1 MLCDGAQFFRPLAVK
16 RPCGLKPGQASWH
29 PSDKGG
35 ELITPVD
42 YLAFRNTLM
51 HDALMKFLLQAPV
64 GLVQMS
70 LDGSIERINPMAEY
84 LLLPW
89 APRGRQN
96 NLFVALTEGAPQLRA
111 LVAAFEA
118 EEGIVCEALRIA
130 CGNTPGG
137 VPLFLFVSICKVN
150 AGTLLATLSD
160 SVFDPAVLPQ
170 AARRRGL
177 GNELRQALA
186 ANQLFVQYQPVVGL
200 GQDGTGLDR
209 GAGVEAL
216 VRWNHRLLGAVSPLE
231 FIGVAEECGL
241 SGALGDF
248 VLRTACRQFA
258 QWQKELGTRAPRS
271 MAVNASRG
279 QILEAR
285 FVDSVG
291 DVLHTYKIPPEHLQI
306 EVNES
311 LVVQD
316 ADVQARLRELR
327 SLGVIVALDNFGG
340 GHSSLTG
347 LHLLPVDL
355 IKIHRSFISQSVSNA
370 HFRLLIEATVRIAES
385 LRLGVAAEGIETESQ
400 LTMATQLGCV
410 QGQGFFFSEAISS
423 SNVVQWLTLAC

>member
-1 MLCDGAQFFRPLAVK
+1 
-16 RPCGLKPGQASWH
+16 
-29 PSDKGG
+29 
-35 ELITPVD
+35 
-42 YLAFRNTLM
+42 M
-51 HDALMKFLLQAPV
+51 HDALMKFLLQAPM
-64 GLVQMS
+64 GLLQMS
-70 LDGSIERINPMAEY
+70 LDGSIERLNPMAEY

-96 NLFVALTEGAPQLRA
+96 NLYVALTEGAPQLRA
-111 LVAAFEA
+111 LVTAFEP
-118 EEGIVCEALRIA
+118 EEGMICESVRIA
-130 CGNTPGG
+130 CGDTPAG
-137 VPLFLFVSICKVN
+137 VALFLFVSIYKVN
-150 AGTLLATLSD
+150 AGTLIATLSD
-160 SVFDPAVLPQ
+160 TIFDPALLPQ

-200 GQDGTGLDR
+200 GQDGTALDR

-248 VLRTACRQFA
+248 VLSTACRQFA
-258 QWQKELGTRAPRS
+258 QWQRELGVRAPRS
-271 MAVNASRG
+271 IAVNASRG
-279 QILEAR
+279 QILEPR

-291 DVLHTYKIPPEHLQI
+291 DVLHTYKMSPEHLQI

-311 LVVQD
+311 LAVQD
-316 ADVQARLRELR
+316 AGVQARLRELR
-327 SLGVIVALDNFGG
+327 ALGVIVALDNFGG

-347 LHLLPVDL
+347 LHLLPVNL
-355 IKIHRSFISQSVSNA
+355 VKIHRSFISQSVSNA
-370 HFRLLIEATVRIAES
+370 HFRLLIEVTVRVAKS
-385 LRLGVAAEGIETESQ
+385 LRLGVAAEGIETEPQ
-400 LTMATQLGCV
+400 LAMAKQLGCV

-423 SNVVQWLTLAC
+423 SNIVQWLTLAS

>member
-1 MLCDGAQFFRPLAVK
+1 
-16 RPCGLKPGQASWH
+16 
-29 PSDKGG
+29 
-35 ELITPVD
+35 
-42 YLAFRNTLM
+42 M
-51 HDALMKFLLQAPV
+51 HDALMKFLLQAPM
-64 GLVQMS
+64 GLLQMS
-70 LDGSIERINPMAEY
+70 LDGSIERLNPMAEY

-96 NLFVALTEGAPQLRA
+96 NLYSALTEGAPQLRA
-111 LVAAFEA
+111 LVTAFEP
-118 EEGIVCEALRIA
+118 EEGMICESVRIA
-130 CGNTPGG
+130 CGDTPAG
-137 VPLFLFVSICKVN
+137 VALFLFVSIYKVN
-150 AGTLLATLSD
+150 AGTLIATLSD
-160 SVFDPAVLPQ
+160 TIFDPALLPQ

-200 GQDGTGLDR
+200 GQDGTALDR

-248 VLRTACRQFA
+248 VLSTACRQFA
-258 QWQKELGTRAPRS
+258 QWRRELGVRAPRS
-271 MAVNASRG
+271 IAVNASRG
-279 QILEAR
+279 QILEPR

-291 DVLHTYKIPPEHLQI
+291 DVLHTYKMSPEHLQI

-311 LVVQD
+311 LAVQD
-316 ADVQARLRELR
+316 AGVQARLRELR
-327 SLGVIVALDNFGG
+327 ALGVIVALDNFGG

-347 LHLLPVDL
+347 LHLLPVNL
-355 IKIHRSFISQSVSNA
+355 VKIHRSFISQSVSNA
-370 HFRLLIEATVRIAES
+370 HFRLLIEVTVRVAKS
-385 LRLGVAAEGIETESQ
+385 LRLGVAAEGIETEPQ
-400 LTMATQLGCV
+400 LAMAKQLGCV

-423 SNVVQWLTLAC
+423 SNIVQWLTLTS